1 MATQP
6 VSPNDELVEVF
17 GSKEESEVMV
27 VRGLLEAAGI
37 ECLVT
42 SLEAP
47 QDVLPGVGGLVVR
60 VPADRAEEARRVI
73 EESQNPL
80 PEDVETAE
88 FSATADSTPEE
99 GA

>member
-37 ECLVT
+37 ECLV
-42 SLEAP
+42 SALEAP

-60 VPADRAEEARRVI
+60 VPPDRADEARQII
-73 EESQNPL
+73 EEERQHPL
-80 PEDVETAE
+80 AEDADTDD
-88 FSATADSTPEE
+88 FSDGPEE
-99 GA
+99 PA

>member
-6 VSPNDELVEVF
+6 ISPNDELVAVF

-37 ECLVT
+37 ECLV
-42 SLEAP
+42 SALEAP

-60 VPADRAEEARRVI
+60 VPPDQADEARRLI
-73 EESQNPL
+73 EEESRNPL
-80 PEDVETAE
+80 SEDADITE
-88 FSATADSTPEE
+88 FNEPNPEE
-99 GA
+99 PE

>member
-42 SLEAP
+42 ALEAP
-47 QDVLPGVGGLVVR
+47 QDVLPGVGGLVIR
-60 VPADRAEEARRVI
+60 VPADRAEEARQMI
-73 EESQNPL
+73 EEERRHPL
-80 PEDVETAE
+80 AEDEDTSD
-88 FSATADSTPEE
+88 FSAESEE
-99 GA
+99 SE

>member
-6 VSPNDELVEVF
+6 VSPNDELVDVF

-37 ECLVT
+37 ECLV
-42 SLEAP
+42 SALEAP

-60 VPADRAEEARRVI
+60 VPADQAEEARRII
-73 EESQNPL
+73 EEERSNPL
-80 PEDVETAE
+80 AEDADPSE
-88 FSATADSTPEE
+88 FSGDSTPEE
-99 GA
+99 QS